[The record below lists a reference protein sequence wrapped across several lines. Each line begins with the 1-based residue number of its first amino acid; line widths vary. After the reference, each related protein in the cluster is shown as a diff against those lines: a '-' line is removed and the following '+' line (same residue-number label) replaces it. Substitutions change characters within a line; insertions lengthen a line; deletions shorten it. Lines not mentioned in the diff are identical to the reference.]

1 MAELAKKLNF
11 KKDGVEQ
18 TAKAYS
24 TAAEAGTE
32 YIENKIDG
40 VTCYVTIGE
49 TTDNRATE
57 GKIIK
62 AGTTATRRILSSG
75 KTSLQ

>member
-40 VTCYVTIGE
+40 VTCYVTIE
-49 TTDNRATE
+49 RQQ
-57 GKIIK
+57 IIVQQK
-62 AGTTATRRILSSG
+62 ARL
-75 KTSLQ
+75 